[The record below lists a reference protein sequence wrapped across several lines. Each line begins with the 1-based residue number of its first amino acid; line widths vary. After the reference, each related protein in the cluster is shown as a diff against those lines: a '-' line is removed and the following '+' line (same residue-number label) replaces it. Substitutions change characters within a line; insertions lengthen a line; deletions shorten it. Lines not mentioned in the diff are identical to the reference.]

1 MSAPVR
7 IDPTDLRDLVE
18 TVVDGR
24 DPASRRRLEAEQR
37 RRDAEE
43 RERASKRRREDMEAD
58 RAFVERTLA
67 SPIPLQAT
75 PSEASAAVPKAK
87 KPAVALAIQ
96 FDADEK
102 CAVPRKTRQSWLNKF
117 LIAVGDRFP
126 DDEVTLDDQAR
137 ILSRERDIS
146 VVSRSSAS
154 YIGAWMNGI
163 HAMKSAPSLSLF
175 LNPSQ
180 PAESSSAEPSAAPSE
195 PCATT
200 AANGVVLPQH
210 DSEQKPSLLGIEL
223 PYNLFGSD
231 DEEYDD
237 AAPASSSSPAA
248 RGDILPAKPATK
260 DSGAVKALPLLDN
273 EHAHVT
279 SSLTATDTASECTR
293 SAGEAASS
301 TDNNNN
307 GHVPTPLEDYR
318 KRVEFVTEVVASH
331 LHLKHDICDEPS
343 IASITSK
350 VVLKVVGDQSR
361 PKDVTLG
368 RLRAIKAKIDILVDH
383 AQAAMSL
390 QVVRAASDAGP
401 SASSVHGQHPQFL
414 IEKIVRLKIYDL
426 PYWKEQCFALNAET
440 LVDRAVA
447 LDCVGGCYGGTRQ
460 PSRFLCLLLKMLQ
473 ISPELDIVLAL
484 IDAED
489 FKYMRLLG
497 AVYLRLTADPLDVYT
512 YLEPLLNDYRKVVLR
527 KDGGELELSHIDQ
540 VIDELLTGEHFCNV
554 TLPRLP
560 KRRILEETGK
570 LQPRFSILAK
580 ELDEYDN
587 GCNDG
592 E

>member
-1 MSAPVR
+1 M
-7 IDPTDLRDLVE
+7 E

-37 RRDAEE
+37 RRGRFPPVSVSSRSAYGVVIDAEE

-87 KPAVALAIQ
+87 KPVVALAIQ
-96 FDADEK
+96 FDAGEK

-154 YIGAWMNGI
+154 YIGAWMNDI

-175 LNPSQ
+175 LNLSQ
-180 PAESSSAEPSAAPSE
+180 PAESSSAEPSAPPSE

-248 RGDILPAKPATK
+248 RGDILSARAGIFVVFGWLIFQ
-260 DSGAVKALPLLDN
+260 SQAC
-273 EHAHVT
+273 ET
-279 SSLTATDTASECTR
+279 SD
-293 SAGEAASS
+293 
-301 TDNNNN
+301 
-307 GHVPTPLEDYR
+307 
-318 KRVEFVTEVVASH
+318 
-331 LHLKHDICDEPS
+331 
-343 IASITSK
+343 
-350 VVLKVVGDQSR
+350 
-361 PKDVTLG
+361 
-368 RLRAIKAKIDILVDH
+368 
-383 AQAAMSL
+383 
-390 QVVRAASDAGP
+390 
-401 SASSVHGQHPQFL
+401 
-414 IEKIVRLKIYDL
+414 
-426 PYWKEQCFALNAET
+426 
-440 LVDRAVA
+440 
-447 LDCVGGCYGGTRQ
+447 
-460 PSRFLCLLLKMLQ
+460 
-473 ISPELDIVLAL
+473 
-484 IDAED
+484 
-489 FKYMRLLG
+489 
-497 AVYLRLTADPLDVYT
+497 
-512 YLEPLLNDYRKVVLR
+512 
-527 KDGGELELSHIDQ
+527 
-540 VIDELLTGEHFCNV
+540 
-554 TLPRLP
+554 
-560 KRRILEETGK
+560 
-570 LQPRFSILAK
+570 
-580 ELDEYDN
+580 
-587 GCNDG
+587 
-592 E
+592 